1 MSSLR
6 KSLSTKSSNDLSSP
20 EIINKHLSSVLEES
34 GNHTFNKSL
43 DRDAV
48 RRRRSSRG
56 WNKVLQLNSVEKQ
69 NDISKVQLSE
79 DEIVQHYAQCMKL
92 SAENKINQKNAFNLH
107 FIDHM
112 KNFIYK
118 DGTTNFLVAGGAI
131 YAGAKIY
138 ASRVDAVDT
147 MLNRL
152 IASIP
157 DNKPENIENQNS
169 GDSPTEIPKKKKKK
183 SKQKVL
189 ETKDS
194 NLRLSSIPSFTI
206 DELNI
211 QRQNLIDA
219 SSGAYLNGNILKLAE
234 NEVMLNYIDNLS
246 LQPVTEVIESENE
259 SLITI
264 LNKGKYWNDLKRNR
278 SKMICGNSL
287 DIENVTE
294 SISTE
299 IVHEFKS
306 QGMDLDAA
314 CIEAES
320 DEMDVGSFCDD
331 NLSTGFDQILN
342 SPSNHKQSDEHDVF
356 SRLSAFI
363 STGEFSFFK
372 PEVLSTFKC
381 PEKWSKFW
389 SSRRINSKNEKK
401 EDENNFKKPTRRKKS
416 EKTGVILLTEFQNDS
431 KIRSQ
436 TISKQKLNQF
446 VEDKN
451 SLIQIE
457 RSTIIKE
464 NLLKALTAEVIV
476 KASRVSQIGNCDI
489 EETELVK
496 TVCRENMDYCPPV
509 EAFDGD
515 DDDDADDLQTSG
527 YHFDSNMA
535 NQTINFY
542 DEDYQN
548 MIKGDHLVEG
558 PQKINHF
565 SLNVNQNFSKV
576 NVKKLKEAI
585 WEDLKVTDNEKKA
598 NKSKDETHELK
609 FSETFN
615 NLPKKVSSD
624 VVGSLSFPDAFTSLL
639 QLCNEKNLHL
649 SSVSSLDDI
658 IITLPT

>member
-294 SISTE
+294 SI
-299 IVHEFKS
+299 
-306 QGMDLDAA
+306 
-314 CIEAES
+314 
-320 DEMDVGSFCDD
+320 
-331 NLSTGFDQILN
+331 
-342 SPSNHKQSDEHDVF
+342 
-356 SRLSAFI
+356 
-363 STGEFSFFK
+363 
-372 PEVLSTFKC
+372 
-381 PEKWSKFW
+381 
-389 SSRRINSKNEKK
+389 
-401 EDENNFKKPTRRKKS
+401 
-416 EKTGVILLTEFQNDS
+416 
-431 KIRSQ
+431 
-436 TISKQKLNQF
+436 
-446 VEDKN
+446 
-451 SLIQIE
+451 
-457 RSTIIKE
+457 
-464 NLLKALTAEVIV
+464 
-476 KASRVSQIGNCDI
+476 
-489 EETELVK
+489 
-496 TVCRENMDYCPPV
+496 VCL
-509 EAFDGD
+509 F
-515 DDDDADDLQTSG
+515 
-527 YHFDSNMA
+527 
-535 NQTINFY
+535 
-542 DEDYQN
+542 
-548 MIKGDHLVEG
+548 
-558 PQKINHF
+558 NHF
-565 SLNVNQNFSKV
+565 
-576 NVKKLKEAI
+576 
-585 WEDLKVTDNEKKA
+585 
-598 NKSKDETHELK
+598 
-609 FSETFN
+609 
-615 NLPKKVSSD
+615 
-624 VVGSLSFPDAFTSLL
+624 
-639 QLCNEKNLHL
+639 
-649 SSVSSLDDI
+649 
-658 IITLPT
+658 